1 MDPNEE
7 KKIVN
12 KEEEKKVKEK
22 TTSTEVKCDYDQLL
36 WLVP

>member
-1 MDPNEE
+1 MDPTEE

-12 KEEEKKVKEK
+12 KEEEKKVEEK
-22 TTSTEVKCDYDQLL
+22 KAPIEANCDYEQLL

>member
-12 KEEEKKVKEK
+12 KEEEKKVEDK
-22 TTSTEVKCDYDQLL
+22 TTPKEANSDYEQLL

>member
-12 KEEEKKVKEK
+12 KEEEKKVEDK
-22 TTSTEVKCDYDQLL
+22 TTPKEVKCDYEQLL

>member
-1 MDPNEE
+1 MDPIKE

-12 KEEEKKVKEK
+12 KEEEKKVQEK
-22 TTSTEVKCDYDQLL
+22 TTSTQVKSDYDQLL